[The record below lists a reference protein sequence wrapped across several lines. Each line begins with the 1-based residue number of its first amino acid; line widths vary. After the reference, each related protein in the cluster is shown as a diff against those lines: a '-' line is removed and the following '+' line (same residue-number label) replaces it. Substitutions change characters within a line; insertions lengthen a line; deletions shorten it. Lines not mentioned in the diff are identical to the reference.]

1 MGIASREGGNRV
13 IGRQFAV
20 SASSETLD
28 AELEHAA
35 DGKGIV
41 EAKPIAP
48 EATAKLHKLTA
59 PRNRCQAGTVAQRA
73 RPYVPFSGGETSTLN
88 ITSFT
93 DFALAGNRGKDSNRA
108 LQFGQCQR

>member
-1 MGIASREGGNRV
+1 VGIASREGGNRV

-48 EATAKLHKLTA
+48 EASSEA
-59 PRNRCQAGTVAQRA
+59 P
-73 RPYVPFSGGETSTLN
+73 
-88 ITSFT
+88 
-93 DFALAGNRGKDSNRA
+93 
-108 LQFGQCQR
+108 